1 MPTADYI
8 EGGYTKL
15 EWNLFRFLGSLSG
28 LLMVLTRARGA
39 WAFAVAVGSSLR
51 ERNPP
56 DTAHASCPSTHTRWF
71 VGMFEIASALLPAPL
86 TGGGVAAR
94 SRARFLFI
102 HSFTYMITCAAS
114 A

>member
-28 LLMVLTRARGA
+28 HPTYGPDARSRCMGLCWQWVL
-39 WAFAVAVGSSLR
+39 AFGS
-51 ERNPP
+51 ETAP

-71 VGMFEIASALLPAPL
+71 VGMFDSVRLV
-86 TGGGVAAR
+86 TGSPDGGRGCGTLAR
-94 SRARFLFI
+94 AIPI
-102 HSFTYMITCAAS
+102 HSFIR
-114 A
+114 